1 MEPSQRKTVTTRIA
15 QLLIFMTFACTALL
29 LRLGWLQLWHYEHYA
44 ALALNQRSRGE
55 RIEPARGRIVDRNL
69 HPLAMS
75 IYSDALYARPE
86 RIPDT
91 EGAAARLAELLQLD
105 KGELL
110 RRLNMDA
117 PAVTLAIRLE
127 PERAEAARDAAIPGI
142 YLEPR
147 PQRFYPHGG
156 LAANVLGFAGAD
168 NQGLEGLEFHYDHLL
183 RGTPGRRLSE
193 RDASGR
199 SIPKGKEETLPA
211 VPGHNLVLTIDHTLQ
226 YLVEQR
232 LRQAVEETKA
242 TWGAVVMLQPKTGEV
257 LAMAQHPSYDP
268 HTFGAGTPF
277 RNRIVSDQI
286 EPGST
291 LKAVVLAIA
300 LELGV
305 VAPHDV
311 MEDAAELFIGGG
323 RVRGWRYP
331 RAFGPLTMEEALAQS
346 SNTIFA
352 RLGGEMIPHGE
363 FARYLRAFGFGE
375 PLRIDFPGEARGFVP
390 TPGRI
395 YGETLRWANVAFGQG
410 IAVTPLQLANAFAA
424 LVNGGYVMRPYIV
437 QEIRDAAG
445 RTVMT
450 REPEV
455 IRQVISPR
463 TGRQMMRALEK
474 VVVEGTGSRARIEGY
489 RVVGKTGTAQIP
501 VPGGYGDGRIAS
513 FIGAAPAEDPEVVT
527 LVVLYDVQTEVRF
540 GGDLAAPVFAD
551 VTELALE
558 HRHIPRGHLMRAR
571 GGGGRNADGFRNT
584 GAPVSV
590 GASVRPP
597 RDPLPAPLVYGL
609 ESGAEPSTPAAEA
622 VSTSIDVA
630 EAPPLLPA
638 LPPVPVGD
646 DWWHAYQAPA
656 GDTALPAAVTVPDV
670 SGATMRT
677 AIDALEAAGLTV
689 RIEGSGLAVKQSP
702 APGETVPPYTP
713 VTVYF
718 QLPAAALRWTSP

>member
-1 MEPSQRKTVTTRIA
+1 MDPSRRKTVTTRVA
-15 QLLIFMTFACTALL
+15 QLLIFMGIACSLLL
-29 LRLGWLQLWHYEHYA
+29 LRLGWLQLWQYERYA

-75 IYSDALYARPE
+75 IYSDALYARPQ
-86 RIPDT
+86 RITDPHAT
-91 EGAAARLAELLQLD
+91 AAQLAKLLHLD
-105 KGELL
+105 EGELL
-110 RRLNMDA
+110 RRLHMDA

-127 PERAEAARDAAIPGI
+127 PERAEAARQAGLPGI

-168 NQGLEGLEFHYDHLL
+168 NQGLEGLEYYYDHLL

-211 VPGHNLVLTIDHTLQ
+211 VPGHSLVLTIDHTLQ

-232 LRQAVEETKA
+232 LRQAVEETESR
-242 TWGAVVMLQPKTGEV
+242 WGAVVMLHPKTGEV
-257 LAMAQHPSYDP
+257 LAMAQHPSFDP
-268 HTFGAGTPF
+268 HTFGAGQPF

-305 VAPHDV
+305 VTPHDV
-311 MEDAAELFIGGG
+311 LEDTAELYIGGG

-331 RAFGPLTMEEALAQS
+331 RSFGPLTMEEALANS

-352 RLGGEMIPHGE
+352 RLGGELLPHRE

-375 PLRIDFPGEARGFVP
+375 LLRIDFPGEARGFVP

-395 YGETLRWANVAFGQG
+395 HGETLRWANVAFGQG
-410 IAVTPLQLANAFAA
+410 IAVTPLQLANAFSA
-424 LVNGGYVMRPYIV
+424 LVNGGYLMRPYLV
-437 QEIRDAAG
+437 KEIRDAAG

-455 IRQVISPR
+455 IRQVISPL

-474 VVVEGTGSRARIEGY
+474 AVVEGTGSRARIEGY

-527 LVVLYDVQTEVRF
+527 LVVLYDPQTEVRY

-558 HRHIPRGHLMRAR
+558 HRHIPRSHLMRAR
-571 GGGGRNADGFRNT
+571 GGGGSRSRDA
-584 GAPVSV
+584 V
-590 GASVRPP
+590 GALRSPLAASAAVRPP
-597 RDPLPAPLVYGL
+597 RDPLPAPRTYGL
-609 ESGAEPSTPAAEA
+609 ENGANAEQPLKQAAAPAATGP
-622 VSTSIDVA
+622 TSLPPTL
-630 EAPPLLPA
+630 PPLA
-638 LPPVPVGD
+638 SGD
-646 DWWHAYQAPA
+646 DWWQAYRDPA
-656 GDTALPAAVTVPDV
+656 WNESLPASVTVPDV
-670 SGATMRT
+670 TGATIRG

-689 RIEGSGLAVKQSP
+689 RVEGSGLAVEQSP
-702 APGETVPPYTP
+702 EPGETVPLHTP
-713 VTVYF
+713 VTVFF
-718 QLPAAALRWTSP
+718 QMPSAALRWSAP